1 MSAGNYSVLIG
12 GKPWANADKADLIT
26 VSRTLNAAAVAE
38 VHIGGY
44 SPGVGWD
51 LDIPKVG
58 AALALKIS
66 EGTEKP
72 ASVFVGEVVGLEVFG
87 SGSSRR
93 LVVRAMDR
101 ARDLMFGPEP
111 SVHANLS
118 YAGVIKK
125 LASGMSTS
133 THRSLDSTQDY
144 LAVTGTAMEFIDD
157 VCHRFGLSWWVDT
170 AGKKL
175 HVDRVDVNGTSTHH
189 KVDVVAIEGRI
200 DASAT
205 PSKVTVAGWDAAEQK
220 PTTDNDSAEDL
231 AKKMGNPSRI
241 VGSPVLDAKEAKSV
255 ASGVA
260 SRASRAVESATVN
273 IGFLGKLELGDSV
286 ELDETYGVVSAK
298 QRVTGFEHRLSPG
311 DVGTIIELGGPE
323 ERELADLIGDR
334 GTGDPWATNGPVIGV
349 VSNNGDPEKLGRVK
363 VKFPVLDG
371 NFETGW
377 ARVLTLRAGK
387 KAGFRATPAM
397 NDEVLVVFEQ
407 GDARRPIVLGGL
419 FNKKNQ
425 PMPASGKDP
434 SVETEIVT
442 GDKVVT
448 LLMSA
453 LDGKEQTRLET
464 KGGKTDVS
472 FVQNDKGVTI
482 EAGKGDVVLKTA
494 GGSITLKA
502 NGDITL
508 EGKNVTIKAKGD
520 VSLDGMNVNAKG
532 KTGAK
537 LEGTQVS
544 VKASGKGEVSS
555 SGILQVKGSLT
566 QIG

>member
-12 GKPWANADKADLIT
+12 GKPWANADKADLIR

-38 VHIGGY
+38 VHVGGY

-58 AALALKIS
+58 AALVLKIS

-72 ASVFVGEVVGLEVFG
+72 VSVFVGEVVGLEVFG

-101 ARDLMFGPEP
+101 ARDLMFGPDP
-111 SVHANLS
+111 SVHSNLS

-125 LASGMSTS
+125 LASGLTTS

-175 HVDRVDVNGTSTHH
+175 HVDRVDLNGTSTRH
-189 KVDVVAIEGRI
+189 KVDVVAIEGRV

-205 PSKVTVAGWDAAEQK
+205 PSKVTVAGWDAAQQK
-220 PTTDNDSAEDL
+220 PTSDNDSAEDL

-260 SRASRAVESATVN
+260 ARASRAVESATVN

-298 QRVTGFEHRLSPG
+298 QKVTGFEHRLSPG
-311 DVGTIIELGGPE
+311 DVGTILELGGPE
-323 ERELADLIGDR
+323 ERELADLVGDR

-377 ARVLTLRAGK
+377 SRVLTLRAGK
-387 KAGFRATPAM
+387 KSGFRAIPAM

-407 GDARRPIVLGGL
+407 GDPRRPIVLGGL
-419 FNKKNQ
+419 FSKKNQ

-442 GDKVVT
+442 GDNVVT

-472 FVQNDKGVTI
+472 FVQDNKGVKI
-482 EAGKGDVVLKTA
+482 EAGKGDVVLKSA

-508 EGKNVTIKAKGD
+508 EGKSVTIKAKAD

-537 LEGTQVS
+537 LEGAQVT
-544 VKASGKGEVSS
+544 VKASAKGEVSS
-555 SGILQVKGSLT
+555 SGILSVKGSLT